1 MSAGPVALTGVT
13 CLVVLL
19 SDEIFQDV
27 KMTAPGHKG
36 DMLIAFRQQSYAQRA
51 EVRPR
56 TGFGSCLG
64 LKDQEGRWVNTWSQD
79 PDLMAGQCPLRRDR
93 GLRPCH
99 VSQPS
104 LGQVSPCSCLLPRG
118 TCSGAAGV

>member
-1 MSAGPVALTGVT
+1 
-13 CLVVLL
+13 
-19 SDEIFQDV
+19 
-27 KMTAPGHKG
+27 MTAPGHNG
-36 DMLIAFRQQSYAQRA
+36 DMLIAFRRQSYAQRA

-64 LKDQEGRWVNTWSQD
+64 LKDQEGRWVNIRSRD

-99 VSQPS
+99 VSRPS
-104 LGQVSPCSCLLPRG
+104 LGQVSPCFCLLPRG
-118 TCSGAAGV
+118 ACSGAAGV